1 MNKIIN
7 LIVAMA
13 ALTFCFSCNDE
24 WEDEQFAH
32 YVSFKAPINADGCT
46 TVYVKYNADGES
58 VFYSLPL
65 IVSGSTVH
73 SSAIEAVIELDRDSL
88 YELNMANIGERR
100 TDIWYHDLSD
110 ADDEANTDGIERVL
124 NSFPTTVTIP
134 AGQTVTMFNL
144 ELNLTDL
151 NQEERW
157 ILPLK
162 IKEGPGS
169 VANTRKH
176 YNNAML
182 HIVPFND
189 YSGTYSAT
197 SMLGCAQSYDQFG
210 DLVPGKYDEDRPYVV
225 ESKQFFATG
234 DNTAFFFAG
243 AIDHTHRTRANYRVN
258 VTFNDDYT
266 LTLEP
271 SEEALNSDTPL
282 NFSYDKAGAQ
292 YSVSEEPDELKTY
305 LLRKLTSVNL
315 KYYITDYTQGEPM
328 NYKFEGSYSM
338 LRIINTQIPD
348 QDQAIQW

>member
-1 MNKIIN
+1 
-7 LIVAMA
+7 
-13 ALTFCFSCNDE
+13 
-24 WEDEQFAH
+24 
-32 YVSFKAPINADGCT
+32 
-46 TVYVKYNADGES
+46 VYVKYNADGES

-73 SSAIEAVIELDRDSL
+73 SHDIQAVVELDPDSL
-88 YELNMANIGERR
+88 YDLNMANIGERR
-100 TDIWYHDLSD
+100 SDIWYHDLSNV
-110 ADDEANTDGIERVL
+110 DDEANLGGMERVY
-124 NSFPTTVTIP
+124 NTFPTTVTIP
-134 AGQTVTMFNL
+134 AGQTVKML
-144 ELNLTDL
+144 DIELNLTDL

-162 IKEGPGS
+162 IKEGVGS
-169 VANTRKH
+169 SANTRKH

-189 YSGTYSAT
+189 YSGTYSAA
-197 SMLGCAQSYDQFG
+197 SMLGCAQSFDEFG
-210 DLVPGKYDEDRPYVV
+210 QPAPGQYDEDQPYVV
-225 ESKQFFATG
+225 QEKQFYATG
-234 DNTAFFFAG
+234 ENTAFFYAG
-243 AIDHTHRTRANYRVN
+243 AIDHTHKTRSNYRVN

-266 LTLEP
+266 LTLEAG
-271 SEEALNSDTPL
+271 EQAENDETPL
-282 NFSYDKAGAQ
+282 NFSYDPASAN

-315 KYYITDYTQGEPM
+315 KYYITDYTQGEPV